1 MHGAL
6 AVPGRGSNGRARPR
20 SREARVSMTM
30 RLYDRRLRRVTPVAL
45 LAAALALGGARA
57 ASAGPAED
65 HLVVG
70 PNTNMVGG
78 PQALSIDPF
87 FVRGD
92 RLGKAQNEPSCALG
106 TRNPRRV
113 ICGANDYRMIDV
125 PRISITSEVR
135 DGWLGVFQSTDGR

>member
-1 MHGAL
+1 MAPSLFQG
-6 AVPGRGSNGRARPR
+6 GSDGRARPR
-20 SREARVSMTM
+20 SREVRVSMTM
-30 RLYDRRLRRVTPVAL
+30 RLYDAWLRRVTPVAFL
-45 LAAALALGGARA
+45 AALALAGARA

-70 PNTNMVGG
+70 PNTNMLGG

-106 TRNPRRV
+106 TR
-113 ICGANDYRMIDV
+113 
-125 PRISITSEVR
+125 
-135 DGWLGVFQSTDGR
+135 